1 MTVFFYFQ
9 VSIENALKEVQ
20 EKMSKNEK
28 EGNNPEWLQKFV
40 KQDAYNVWNMVQM
53 KNMRSQQKRDSLG
66 NEKKERLKQKFISV
80 SNRSSLAPSEDET
93 DAPSIES
100 MEEDF
105 KILPNPLRLSDIQ
118 LPLPNSNSSSA
129 ASFPWSSQSLET
141 NQSKKRLKMK
151 IIKSSTSSFTS
162 EAPPLR
168 LPESLKLQFSVS
180 QSLSSISHPV
190 QSSLGS
196 FCSVKSDKTVSSCE
210 QKKPV
215 SPAPLSSSSI
225 NSCVKSPAELNV
237 HDKVRPEPT
246 VFSGQ
251 IEIGQVVSLRIFM
264 FGVCVY
270 AFKLPRN

>member
-1 MTVFFYFQ
+1 
-9 VSIENALKEVQ
+9 
-20 EKMSKNEK
+20 MSKNEK
-28 EGNNPEWLQKFV
+28 EGNDPEWLQTFLKP
-40 KQDAYNVWNMVQM
+40 DAFKVLNMVQM
-53 KNMRSQQKRDSLG
+53 KNMLSHQKRDSLG

-80 SNRSSLAPSEDET
+80 SSRSSLAPSEDET

-118 LPLPNSNSSSA
+118 LPIPNSNSSSA

-141 NQSKKRLKMK
+141 NQNRKRLKMK

-168 LPESLKLQFSVS
+168 LPDSVQHLKLQLSVS
-180 QSLSSISHPV
+180 QSSSSISHPV

-196 FCSVKSDKTVSSCE
+196 FCSVKSDKTFSSCE
-210 QKKPV
+210 KRKPV

-225 NSCVKSPAELNV
+225 NTCVKSPAEHNV
-237 HDKVRPEPT
+237 HDKLRPEPT

-251 IEIGQVVSLRIFM
+251 IEIGQVVSLRKQM
-264 FGVCVY
+264 FAFY
-270 AFKLPRN
+270 AFQLTRK